1 LEQAE
6 KLTALLAQ
14 FEKLSYSGFN
24 PFMERMPM
32 GDAPNKTEFLEHI
45 RTSRSK
51 LDDVIK
57 IIDPMFMTAPGPCG
71 DWSVKDVL
79 AHITW
84 HEQEMFNVVLNR
96 ALVGSDLWNVSLE
109 LRNKTIYEENR
120 DRELKD
126 VLDDYKVVFE
136 SMMDALETLTD
147 KDLLDASHFG
157 EMPSNWKPWEVIA
170 SNTYEHYDDHLT
182 ELAVWQEKNSKS

>member
-1 LEQAE
+1 
-6 KLTALLAQ
+6 
-14 FEKLSYSGFN
+14 
-24 PFMERMPM
+24 MD
-32 GDAPNKTEFLEHI
+32 DAPNKTEFIERI
-45 RTSRSK
+45 RTSRLK
-51 LDDVIK
+51 LDEVVK
-57 IIDPMFMTAPGPCG
+57 SIDPMFMTAPGVCG

-120 DRELKD
+120 DREQKD
-126 VLDDYKVVFE
+126 VLDDYQVVFE
-136 SMMDALETLTD
+136 SMMDAMETLTD
-147 KDLLDASHFG
+147 EDLLHASHFA

-170 SNTYEHYDDHLT
+170 SNTYEHYDDHLA
-182 ELAVWQEKNSKS
+182 ELAAWQEKISKN

>member
-1 LEQAE
+1 
-6 KLTALLAQ
+6 
-14 FEKLSYSGFN
+14 
-24 PFMERMPM
+24 M
-32 GDAPNKTEFLEHI
+32 GDAPNKTEFLKQI
-45 RTSRSK
+45 RASRSK
-51 LDDVIK
+51 LDEVVK
-57 IIDPMFMTAPGPCG
+57 SIDPMFMTAPGACG

-109 LRNKTIYEENR
+109 LRNKTIYEENG

-126 VLDDYKVVFE
+126 ILDDYKVVFE
-136 SMMDALETLTD
+136 SMMEAMETLTD
-147 KDLLDASHFG
+147 EDLLDASHFA

-182 ELAVWQEKNSKS
+182 ELAVRQEKNSTS

>member
-1 LEQAE
+1 
-6 KLTALLAQ
+6 
-14 FEKLSYSGFN
+14 
-24 PFMERMPM
+24 MD
-32 GDAPNKTEFLEHI
+32 DAPNKTEFLEHI

-51 LDDVIK
+51 LDEVVK
-57 IIDPMFMTAPGPCG
+57 SIDPLFMTAPGACG

-120 DRELKD
+120 DREL
-126 VLDDYKVVFE
+126 E
-136 SMMDALETLTD
+136 
-147 KDLLDASHFG
+147 G
-157 EMPSNWKPWEVIA
+157 CPG
-170 SNTYEHYDDHLT
+170 
-182 ELAVWQEKNSKS
+182 

>member
-1 LEQAE
+1 
-6 KLTALLAQ
+6 
-14 FEKLSYSGFN
+14 
-24 PFMERMPM
+24 MD
-32 GDAPNKTEFLEHI
+32 DAPNKIEFLDRI

-51 LDDVIK
+51 LDEVVRS
-57 IIDPMFMTAPGPCG
+57 IDPLFMTAPGACG

-84 HEQEMFNVVLNR
+84 HEQEMFNVALNR

-109 LRNKTIYEENR
+109 LRNQTIYEENR

-136 SMMDALETLTD
+136 SMMEAMGSLTD
-147 KDLLDASHFG
+147 EDLADASHFAK
-157 EMPSNWKPWEVIA
+157 MPSDWKPWEVIA
-170 SNTYEHYDDHLT
+170 SNTYEHYDDHLA
-182 ELAVWQEKNSKS
+182 ELAAWQKNNS

>member
-1 LEQAE
+1 
-6 KLTALLAQ
+6 
-14 FEKLSYSGFN
+14 
-24 PFMERMPM
+24 MD
-32 GDAPNKTEFLEHI
+32 DAPNKTEFLEHI
-45 RTSRSK
+45 RASRSK
-51 LDDVIK
+51 LDEVVK
-57 IIDPMFMTAPGPCG
+57 SIDPMFMAAPGACG

-96 ALVGSDLWNVSLE
+96 ALAGSDLWNVSLE

-120 DRELKD
+120 DREQKD

-136 SMMDALETLTD
+136 SMMEVMETLTD
-147 KDLLDASHFG
+147 EDLLDASHFA

-170 SNTYEHYDDHLT
+170 SNTYEHYDDHLA
-182 ELAVWQEKNSKS
+182 ELAAWQEKISKN

>member
-1 LEQAE
+1 MQ
-6 KLTALLAQ
+6 
-14 FEKLSYSGFN
+14 
-24 PFMERMPM
+24 MD
-32 GDAPNKTEFLEHI
+32 DAPSKTEFLKRI

-51 LDDVIK
+51 LDEVVRS
-57 IIDPMFMTAPGPCG
+57 IDLLFMTAPGACG

-109 LRNKTIYEENR
+109 LRNQTIYEENR

-136 SMMDALETLTD
+136 SMLEAMGSLTD
-147 KDLLDASHFG
+147 EDLLDAGHFA

-170 SNTYEHYDDHLT
+170 SNTYEHYDDHLA
-182 ELAVWQEKNSKS
+182 ELASWKKKNA